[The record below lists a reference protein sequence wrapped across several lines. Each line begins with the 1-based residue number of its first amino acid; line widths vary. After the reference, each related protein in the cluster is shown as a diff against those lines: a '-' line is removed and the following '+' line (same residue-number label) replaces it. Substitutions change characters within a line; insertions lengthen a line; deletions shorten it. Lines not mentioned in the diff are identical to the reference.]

1 MESPTRRQPDIP
13 HWQAVSCPRTVRFF
27 RIGKELH
34 THGRLYGI
42 YHDKDRDVV
51 WLGQSVY
58 GMAVGI
64 NKLRRYPK
72 VHSSTAYRILRGEAE
87 RRHLRGITV
96 ERLVDVDHGNELLD
110 RIDASSV
117 VVVTRNPE
125 KWELKAP
132 YKAKVE

>member
-13 HWQAVSCPRTVRFF
+13 HWQSASCALTVRFF
-27 RIGKELH
+27 RIRKELH
-34 THGRLYGI
+34 TNGRLYGI

-58 GMAVGI
+58 GMVKEI
-64 NKLRRYPK
+64 NKLQRYRK

-87 RRHLRGITV
+87 QRHLRGMTV
-96 ERLVDVDHGNELLD
+96 ERLADVDHVNELLD
-110 RIDASSV
+110 RIDAPSV

-125 KWELKAP
+125 KCELKAP
-132 YKAKVE
+132 YKAKAD